1 MTSFP
6 LRYVVDASV
15 GIKLFVEEE
24 FSEQAHALFSYLAA
38 DPPAEL
44 YIPDLF
50 YIEYTNILLKYTR
63 RFGRSLEDA
72 QADIVDIRLLSLKS
86 TSTADLMEDALL
98 LASEKNL
105 SAYDACYAVLAQ
117 NLDIPLITVDK
128 QLSKAIPFSKFL
140 GDLNLLPFEEQLTLG
155 MQVRSLSPPQM
166 RTD

>member
-1 MTSFP
+1 MSESP

-50 YIEYTNILLKYTR
+50 YIECTNILLKYTR

-72 QADIVDIRLLSLKS
+72 QADVADIKLLSLKP

-98 LASEKNL
+98 LAAEKKL

-117 NLDIPLITVDK
+117 KLEVPIVTADE
-128 QLSKAIPFSKFL
+128 QLSKAIRPSIFL
-140 GDLNLLPFEEQLTLG
+140 EDFDFPPLEEE
-155 MQVRSLSPPQM
+155 
-166 RTD
+166 